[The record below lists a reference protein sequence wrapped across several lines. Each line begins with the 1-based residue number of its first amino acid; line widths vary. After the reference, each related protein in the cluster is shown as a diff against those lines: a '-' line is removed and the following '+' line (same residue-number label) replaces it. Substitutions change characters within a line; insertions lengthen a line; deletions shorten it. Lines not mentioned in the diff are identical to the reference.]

1 MPAARPT
8 AASGRAADL
17 DLLKTLLVW
26 GMITAHC
33 IQLLAFRPKPP
44 ALAISNF
51 INLITFSA
59 FMFAFGLGV
68 GLSKRDKGWGQRL
81 WPVLLLLLAT
91 WISELAFTA
100 LVDKKPL
107 TLDLLIPLFTLSRL
121 YGWSEFLASF
131 TVLYLFIAVA
141 RPLLVRIA
149 TMPLL
154 LVAAILLCFASTWIV
169 VSEDVPLLATIVGT
183 TNFASFPLLAYLPW
197 FLVGIAFG
205 RDRSRPRWFD
215 WLAAAIATGA
225 FAYVLWRQG
234 GELPGRFPPTILWVV
249 GPALP
254 ILLYLVASR
263 AIAGTGRLSQLL
275 LAPGRHVL
283 ASLLLSNLII
293 FGLRNQLGYRLG
305 AWWWTPILAV
315 GMIVA
320 ATLWSAALDLRQ
332 KRRLIAAA

>member
-1 MPAARPT
+1 MPEARP
-8 AASGRAADL
+8 APSSGRAADL
-17 DLLKTLLVW
+17 DLLKALLVW

-33 IQLLAFRPKPP
+33 IQLLALRPKPP
-44 ALAISNF
+44 ALVISDF
-51 INLITFSA
+51 INLITFSG

-81 WPVLLLLLAT
+81 GPVLLLLLAT
-91 WISELAFTA
+91 WISELAFTV

-107 TLDLLIPLFTLSRL
+107 TPDLLIPLFTLSRL

-131 TVLYLFIAVA
+131 TVLYLVIAVV

-149 TMPLL
+149 TTPMLL
-154 LVAAILLCFASTWIV
+154 ALAILACFASTWIV
-169 VSEDVPLLATIVGT
+169 VSQDIPLLATIVGT

-205 RDRSRPRWFD
+205 RDRSRPNRID
-215 WLAAAIATGA
+215 WPLATIATAA
-225 FAYVLWRQG
+225 FVYVLWRQG

-254 ILLYLVASR
+254 LLLYLAASR
-263 AIAGTGRLSQLL
+263 AIAATGRVPQIL

-293 FGLRNQLGYRLG
+293 FGLRYAVGYRLG

-315 GMIVA
+315 GIIAA
-320 ATLWSAALDLRQ
+320 ATLWSAALDLRR
-332 KRRLIAAA
+332 KSRVTTAA

>member
-1 MPAARPT
+1 MPEARPVN
-8 AASGRAADL
+8 SGGRAADL

-33 IQLLAFRPKPP
+33 IQLLALRPKPP
-44 ALAISNF
+44 ALVVSDF
-51 INLITFSA
+51 INVITFSG

-81 WPVLLLLLAT
+81 WPVVLLLLAT
-91 WISELAFTA
+91 WISELAFTV

-107 TLDLLIPLFTLSRL
+107 TPDLLVPLFTLSRL

-131 TVLYLFIAVA
+131 TILYLVIAVA

-149 TMPLL
+149 TNPIFLGI
-154 LVAAILLCFASTWIV
+154 VILLCFASTWIV
-169 VSEDVPLLATIVGT
+169 VSQDAPLLATIVGT

-205 RDRSRPRWFD
+205 RDRSRPNLID
-215 WLAAAIATGA
+215 WLLTTIATVA
-225 FAYVLWRQG
+225 FAYVVWRQG

-249 GPALP
+249 GAALP
-254 ILLYLVASR
+254 ILLYLALSR
-263 AIAGTGRLSQLL
+263 AIAATGRVPQLL

-293 FGLRNQLGYRLG
+293 FGLRYAQGFRLG
-305 AWWWTPILAV
+305 AWWWTPILAI
-315 GMIVA
+315 GIIAA

-332 KRRLIAAA
+332 KRNAAATA

>member
-1 MPAARPT
+1 MPEARP
-8 AASGRAADL
+8 ASPTGRAADL

-44 ALAISNF
+44 ALVISDV
-51 INLITFSA
+51 INLITFSG

-68 GLSKRDKGWGQRL
+68 GLSKRDKSWSQRL

-91 WISELAFTA
+91 WVSELAFTT
-100 LVDKKPL
+100 LVDKKQL
-107 TLDLLIPLFTLSRL
+107 TPDLLVPLFTLSRL

-131 TVLYLFIAVA
+131 TVLYLVIAVA
-141 RPLLVRIA
+141 RPLLVRVA
-149 TMPLL
+149 TNPIFLGI
-154 LVAAILLCFASTWIV
+154 AILLCFASTWIV
-169 VSEDVPLLATIVGT
+169 VSQDIPLLATIVGT

-205 RDRSRPRWFD
+205 RDRLRPNRID
-215 WLAAAIATGA
+215 WLLATVATAA
-225 FAYVLWRQG
+225 FVYVLWRQG

-254 ILLYLVASR
+254 VLLYLVASR
-263 AIAGTGRLSQLL
+263 ALAGNGRVPQLV

-293 FGLRNQLGYRLG
+293 FGLRYAVGYRLG

-315 GMIVA
+315 GIIAA
-320 ATLWSAALDLRQ
+320 ATLWSAALDLRR
-332 KRRLIAAA
+332 KSRAIAAA

>member
-1 MPAARPT
+1 MPQARP
-8 AASGRAADL
+8 ANSSGRAADL

-33 IQLLAFRPKPP
+33 IQLLALRPKPP
-44 ALAISNF
+44 ALVISDF
-51 INLITFSA
+51 INLVTFSG

-68 GLSKRDKGWGQRL
+68 GLSKRDKSWGQRL
-81 WPVLLLLLAT
+81 WPVLLLLVAT
-91 WISELAFTA
+91 WISELAFTT

-107 TLDLLIPLFTLSRL
+107 TPDLLVPLFTLSRL

-131 TVLYLFIAVA
+131 TVLYLVIAVA
-141 RPLLVRIA
+141 RPLLLRIA
-149 TMPLL
+149 TAPLL
-154 LVAAILLCFASTWIV
+154 LAAAILLCFASTWIV
-169 VSEDVPLLATIVGT
+169 ISQDIPLLATIVGT

-205 RDRSRPRWFD
+205 RDRSRPNRID
-215 WLAAAIATGA
+215 WLLATVTTGA
-225 FAYVLWRQG
+225 FAYVLWRQS
-234 GELPGRFPPTILWVV
+234 GELPSRFPPTILWVV

-254 ILLYLVASR
+254 ILLYLLASR
-263 AIAGTGRLSQLL
+263 AIAATGRVPQLL

-305 AWWWTPILAV
+305 AWWWTPILAI
-315 GMIVA
+315 GIIAA

-332 KRRLIAAA
+332 KRSVAAT